1 MCRLAPKFLII
12 AVLLGGCGADTTQA
26 VLTIIEGADN
36 MPCLGVRRFR
46 VTAFENEVD
55 GKSVE
60 VFGEYYDNDGRCN
73 LAAGLPLE
81 LPDLPYSQR
90 MWILVEGFDSSE
102 KRRMCM
108 GQTNVLTT
116 ENVKTGD
123 LGPLTIQREHVSDEY
138 PIGTLTIGEL
148 PELASLAEIDRL
160 VFILNA
166 GTPGYINGS
175 LKRNPQ
181 KSWSEMTFVLSSL
194 VPRLENSIHIVA
206 YQGTEQMATW
216 EAVAPF
222 DILDGQMLVDVVMEK
237 TGS

>member
-1 MCRLAPKFLII
+1 MYRLAPKFLIVL
-12 AVLLGGCGADTTQA
+12 ALLGGCGAETTQA
-26 VLTIIEGADN
+26 VLTIIEGDDN

-60 VFGEYYDNDGRCN
+60 VFGEYYDSDGRCN
-73 LAAGLPLE
+73 LPAGLLLE

-90 MWILVEGFDSSE
+90 MWILVEGCDSSE

-108 GQTNVLTT
+108 GQTDVLAA
-116 ENVKTGD
+116 ENVKSGD
-123 LGPLTIQREHVSDEY
+123 LGKLTLQRERISDEY
-138 PIGTLTIGEL
+138 PIGTLVISEL
-148 PELASLAEIDRL
+148 PELTSFPEIDRL

-181 KSWSEMTFVLSSL
+181 KDWSEMKIVLSSL
-194 VPRLENSIHIVA
+194 VPRLGNSIHIVA
-206 YQGTEQMATW
+206 YQGTDQMATW
-216 EAVAPF
+216 EAEDPF
-222 DILDGQMLVDVVMEK
+222 DILEGEMLFDVVMK
-237 TGS
+237 RTGT